1 MHRVSD
7 QEALPARPTL
17 VGRPDRDTTIELRGL
32 SKRFADTV
40 AVDDLTATVRPGWVT
55 GFLGQNGA
63 GKTTTL

>member
-1 MHRVSD
+1 LVD
-7 QEALPARPTL
+7 PT
-17 VGRPDRDTTIELRGL
+17 VTTTIELRGL

-40 AVDDLTATVRPGWVT
+40 AVDDLTATVRPGSVT